1 MYKSSKEMVYTD
13 LLDFNTKKKNFFQLQ
28 EFFSRQWL
36 SSALYGLSIWIHSL
50 SANYTRNLRLIWGP
64 HTLAVSL

>member
-13 LLDFNTKKKNFFQLQ
+13 LLDFNTKKNLFFQLQ

-36 SSALYGLSIWIHSL
+36 SSALYGLSI
-50 SANYTRNLRLIWGP
+50 
-64 HTLAVSL
+64 